1 MESSYDSPETN
12 KQNLLVSETEICE
25 VEFMES
31 NLIGSMPI
39 KVIRRENNCQTDGW
53 SDGRTE

>member
-39 KVIRRENNCQTDGW
+39 KVIRRENNCQTDG
-53 SDGRTE
+53 